1 MGLPEHQAEGVRRD
15 GTACME
21 QAARTDWH
29 AAIGHD
35 VREAPAETL
44 HAVEVGG
51 AWACPAHWTGGAR
64 DRAVLEADEA
74 LGGAGAPADRGGTGG
89 AGGGSVGRRR
99 TLDVPGEGPALGG
112 AGRQQAGVA
121 PVGLAER
128 TVKGGEGL
136 HRDQDVGS
144 SGSPGRAG
152 LCEATARHA
161 GVEVGVVRELSS
173 PGGQDTQ
180 APREVGAD
188 ATCGGGEARAGER
201 RGGAQGVVGE
211 AVRRA
216 EQGAEGRGDGK
227 GAEQGRPGT
236 RSLQVV
242 LKPLL
247 ACMLLPRGTG
257 PVATGMLDAGVR
269 ATPVA
274 LREAGARGPA
284 VARVDGAAD
293 LAVCE
298 GQRGG
303 ARQGCWRT
311 SGAAS
316 AAGRHGRSPGLRA
329 WRRSEAAACPVW
341 VRGRE
346 TSVVARWGGPKERW
360 RSRGCTPAARRWG
373 AEAGRRGG
381 RATPVVVLPARGVA
395 VRKAPWTR
403 LRRLGDAARGLGGC
417 SRPVAG
423 KRQG

>member
-1 MGLPEHQAEGVRRD
+1 VGLHEHQAEGVRRD

-21 QAARTDWH
+21 QAARTDCH

-35 VREAPAETL
+35 VLEDPAEKL

-51 AWACPAHWTGGAR
+51 AWACPAHCTGGAR

-74 LGGAGAPADRGGTGG
+74 WVGDGDPEDRGGKGG
-89 AGGGSVGRRR
+89 AGGVSVGRRL

-112 AGRQQAGVA
+112 DVRQQAGVA
-121 PVGLAER
+121 PVCFAEL
-128 TVKGGEGL
+128 TVKGGEGF
-136 HRDQDVGS
+136 HRDKDVGS
-144 SGSPGRAG
+144 RGSPGRAV
-152 LCEATARHA
+152 LCEATARHT

-173 PGGQDTQ
+173 PGVQDTQ
-180 APREVGAD
+180 EPREVGAD
-188 ATCGGGEARAGER
+188 ATVGCGEARAGES
-201 RGGAQGVVGE
+201 RGGEQGVVRE

-216 EQGAEGRGDGK
+216 EQGAEGLGDGK
-227 GAEQGRPGT
+227 GAEQGRPGK

-247 ACMLLPRGTG
+247 ACMLLTRGTV
-257 PVATGMLDAGVR
+257 PVATGMMDAVVR

-274 LREAGARGPA
+274 LREA
-284 VARVDGAAD
+284 VARVLAVALVDGAED

-303 ARQGCWRT
+303 ALQVCWRT
-311 SGAAS
+311 SGAAI
-316 AAGRHGRSPGLRA
+316 AEGRHGRSPCLRA
-329 WRRSEAAACPVW
+329 GRRSEASSCPVG

-373 AEAGRRGG
+373 A
-381 RATPVVVLPARGVA
+381 
-395 VRKAPWTR
+395 
-403 LRRLGDAARGLGGC
+403 
-417 SRPVAG
+417 
-423 KRQG
+423 